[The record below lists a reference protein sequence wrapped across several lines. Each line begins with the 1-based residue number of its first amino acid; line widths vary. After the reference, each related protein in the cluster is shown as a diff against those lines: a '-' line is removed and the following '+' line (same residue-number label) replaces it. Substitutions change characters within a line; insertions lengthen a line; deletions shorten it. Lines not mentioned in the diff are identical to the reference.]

1 MSTIARF
8 LLIILLTGTGPAFAM
23 DAGSMDSSRASS
35 TIDHTPPGTLN
46 PEPLPPLANPHAPSS
61 QPHHLSQAAALHWSD
76 ITCWPRKKQE
86 TRLRFR
92 PKARITP
99 WGFLLLDDYQSLA
112 LSVQLG
118 ARLWGFPG

>member
-1 MSTIARF
+1 MREGRKNPLCAQCT
-8 LLIILLTGTGPAFAM
+8 LCELIFVQAIDLAELCYN
-23 DAGSMDSSRASS
+23 SR
-35 TIDHTPPGTLN
+35 
-46 PEPLPPLANPHAPSS
+46 
-61 QPHHLSQAAALHWSD
+61 PHHLSQAAALHWSD

>member
-46 PEPLPPLANPHAPSS
+46 PEPLPPLANPNAPNVPAKELFARKLTPLPGPVRPIGSYANGCLAGGNALPITGPTW
-61 QPHHLSQAAALHWSD
+61 QVMRLSRD
-76 ITCWPRKKQE
+76 RN
-86 TRLRFR
+86 
-92 PKARITP
+92 
-99 WGFLLLDDYQSLA
+99 
-112 LSVQLG
+112 
-118 ARLWGFPG
+118 

>member
-46 PEPLPPLANPHAPSS
+46 PEPLPPLANPHAPNL
-61 QPHHLSQAAALHWSD
+61 PAKELFARKPARVELSD
-76 ITCWPRKKQE
+76 F
-86 TRLRFR
+86 RF
-92 PKARITP
+92 
-99 WGFLLLDDYQSLA
+99 
-112 LSVQLG
+112 
-118 ARLWGFPG
+118 